1 MMTRFVMSLLLGLG
15 LSAGALAAS
24 QGQMYKWTDDKGIVH
39 YSDSVPENV
48 TNAQPIRAS
57 GRQPAD
63 APAAQA
69 TREQQLNAQ
78 KKATK
83 DKEAEK
89 AGKPATAST
98 EPAAKDKRYEERCEK
113 LRENLNVL
121 QSRGRVREADE
132 KGETRYLTDEEKQ
145 QRLDD
150 IQRQI
155 KAFCEQ

>member
-1 MMTRFVMSLLLGLG
+1 MMMRLVMPLLLGLG

-24 QGQMYKWTDDKGIVH
+24 QGQMYKWTDDKGVVH

-48 TNAQPIRAS
+48 TNAQPIRAG
-57 GRQPAD
+57 GRLPAD

-69 TREQQLNAQ
+69 AREQQLGAQ
-78 KKATK
+78 KKAAAEK
-83 DKEAEK
+83 DAEK
-89 AGKPATAST
+89 AGKPAPAST
-98 EPAAKDKRYEERCEK
+98 EPAAKDKRYEERCQK

-121 QSRGRVREADE
+121 QNRGRIREADE
-132 KGETRYLTDEEKQ
+132 KGETRYLSDEEKQ

-150 IQRQI
+150 VQRQI